1 MNGMPRLPR
10 QTLPRELTDPQ
21 TDLGRLVV
29 LTGDLTAG
37 TQLRRAVAGKTID
50 FIQKACPHYKMSHT
64 DDLLCRSGEETGRAY
79 RGRNCSECTVGQ
91 FSASMLF
98 LGEIH
103 EPDPAQL

>member
-21 TDLGRLVV
+21 TDLVKLVV
-29 LTGDLTAG
+29 LAGDMQTAS
-37 TQLRRAVAGKTID
+37 QLRRAVLGKAKE
-50 FIQKACPHYKMSHT
+50 FIHKACPHYKVSHT
-64 DDLLCRSGEETGRAY
+64 DDILCRSGEETGRAY